1 MEYRMKKTLIFII
14 LLNIGTSFTCYSAN
28 IRNINNNEPKVEQL
42 IYGKNLIPVGEIE
55 ASITDSIKLKPN
67 TVEFSVTLDT
77 EASTLDEASN
87 INAKTMKEFKDYLA
101 TLNIRDNNLITTDYG
116 SYIQNNYEEVSQE
129 DALYKAT
136 LTLSININDNEKFLE
151 LNKLLDKYNINN
163 VQRLNNNEKNNSF
176 LFSIFEN
183 AITANK
189 AKDMVYQ
196 KYTTITNELKNI
208 QLDNFSIIES
218 DTELASPK
226 KIDKKQHHVYNSV
239 QIKIN
244 KLDAVEKI
252 IAKAQELKIKVNNDI
267 FYSVSPDAIERAI
280 NDRERLLLN
289 KLISKAER
297 LLTKE
302 YMVGDPKYLDM
313 KNANYEQQAPKRWE
327 RSFQAKNMA
336 MLSVANDD
344 EANKINIYA
353 PPELEIQLT
362 LSGKFETL
370 KKIKTE

>member
-1 MEYRMKKTLIFII
+1 MKKILMLIT
-14 LLNIGTSFTCYSAN
+14 LLNIGTAFTCHAAN
-28 IRNINNNEPKVEQL
+28 LRNINNNEPKVEQL

-208 QLDNFSIIES
+208 QLDNFSIIQS

-252 IAKAQELKIKVNNDI
+252 IAKAQELKIKVNDDI

-280 NDRERLLLN
+280 NDHERLLLN
-289 KLISKAER
+289 KLSNKVER
-297 LLTKE
+297 LLTKQ
-302 YMVGDPKYLDM
+302 YLVGDPKYLDM
-313 KNANYEQQAPKRWE
+313 RKADYEQQSPKKRE
-327 RSFQAKNMA
+327 RFYGAMNMA
-336 MLSVANDD
+336 MATGSDD
-344 EANKINIYA
+344 EATNKINIYA
-353 PPELEIQLT
+353 PSDFEIQLT
-362 LSGKFETL
+362 LLGRFEII
-370 KKIKTE
+370 KKVTQ

>member
-28 IRNINNNEPKVEQL
+28 LRNINNNEPKVEQL

-55 ASITDSIKLKPN
+55 ASVTDSIKLKPN

-101 TLNIRDNNLITTDYG
+101 TLNIRDNNLTTTDYG
-116 SYIQNNYEEVSQE
+116 SYIQNNYEEVSEE

-163 VQRLNNNEKNNSF
+163 VQQIYNSETNNEFS
-176 LFSIFEN
+176 FSIFEN
-183 AITANK
+183 AVTANK

-196 KYTTITNELKNI
+196 KYTTITNELKNL
-208 QLDNFSIIES
+208 QLDNFSITKS
-218 DTELASPK
+218 NTERTSPK

-313 KNANYEQQAPKRWE
+313 RKADYEQQSPKRRE
-327 RSFQAKNMA
+327 RFYGAMNMA
-336 MLSVANDD
+336 MAPGSDD
-344 EANKINIYA
+344 EATNKINIYA